1 MKMEKVRGEIT
12 GFYLRFCESY
22 PFGVRKLTFWRAKAY
37 LLRGQRIPFAGQNGE
52 EKNNIEDF
60 LDKRKVPENLQTS
73 VSSEYQALS
82 KGPQNSRI

>member
-37 LLRGQRIPFAGQNGE
+37 LLGWS
-52 EKNNIEDF
+52 K
-60 LDKRKVPENLQTS
+60 DKLLKAKMGIKEQ
-73 VSSEYQALS
+73 Y
-82 KGPQNSRI
+82 